1 MILKI
6 DIHRY
11 AEKDVSV
18 LSLKKTP
25 QKTNKQRKYLLTYLR
40 HFYKL

>member
-11 AEKDVSV
+11 AEKDVSAFFE
-18 LSLKKTP
+18 KDTP
-25 QKTNKQRKYLLTYLR
+25 KNKQTKEISFDLFKTFL
-40 HFYKL
+40 